1 MTIQR
6 FSVRALAI
14 AGAFAVGFAFSPGAY
29 AGPADHT
36 GHPSAAQQS
45 AADAAGFKA
54 GDITVTAPWTR
65 ATPGG
70 AKVAGGYLKIV
81 NNGAAADRLIK
92 AESSIAGHVE
102 IHEMTMTGGVMKMR
116 PIMEGLVIKP
126 GQSVELAPGG
136 LHVMF
141 MDLKQPLKQGE
152 TVKATLAFEK
162 AGPLDVVFKVNALG
176 ATSTH
181 KH

>member
-1 MTIQR
+1 MMSRFPVLRRILTIAGVVAG
-6 FSVRALAI
+6 SIALASN
-14 AGAFAVGFAFSPGAY
+14 AFA
-29 AGPADHT
+29 GPSDH
-36 GHPSAAQQS
+36 GSHAASGPQATAS
-45 AADAAGFKA
+45 DVFKA

-70 AKVAGGYLKIV
+70 AKVAGGYLKIT
-81 NNGAAADRLIK
+81 NSGAAPDRLIR
-92 AESSIAGHVE
+92 AESSVAGHIE
-102 IHEMTMTGGVMKMR
+102 IHEMTMAGGVMKMR
-116 PIMEGLVIKP
+116 PVTEDLVIKP

-141 MDLKQPLKQGE
+141 MDLKKPLKQGD

-162 AGPLDVVFKVNALG
+162 AGTLDIVFKVNALG